1 MEETAVC
8 VEFLCRR
15 CGTQG
20 LRRMFSLEVPAAAGI
35 KAQLHCPRCDEL
47 VLTRVRLSKLQAR
60 RLAV

>member
-20 LRRMFSLEVPAAAGI
+20 LKRMPPLKALPAVG
-35 KAQLHCPRCDEL
+35 KLQLHCPRCDDV
-47 VLTRVRLSKLQAR
+47 VLTRVRLSKVQAR